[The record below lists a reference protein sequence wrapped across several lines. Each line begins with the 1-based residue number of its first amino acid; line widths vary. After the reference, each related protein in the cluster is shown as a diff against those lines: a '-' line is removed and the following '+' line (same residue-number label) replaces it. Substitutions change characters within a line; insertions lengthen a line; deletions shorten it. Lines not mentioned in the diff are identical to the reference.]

1 MFNIF
6 AGGIISRPFAFQMI
20 NLWSERCNK
29 SHFYQLPYRS
39 QILQSQFLCCLF
51 FMCLY
56 REGTRLNHLQTF
68 GAMPIKVKL
77 TFIEH
82 AYHVVDLT
90 DAFQFFKMTLMTV
103 MTAFF
108 VKNLSS
114 YMLDSFTR

>member
-39 QILQSQFLCCLF
+39 QILQSQ

-114 YMLDSFTR
+114 YMLVSFTR